1 MKNIKEILKNIIYKT
16 VSNEDNATVVGAS
29 SARPSSKARPNKKI
43 IFIILPILFL
53 LIAAVIIGITMTN
66 AANNATEPE
75 TEQTF
80 TEEGDGYYI
89 WVRAV
94 DHAGNKRTLVR
105 GTKGMDRDRKT
116 DNNIKV

>member
-1 MKNIKEILKNIIYKT
+1 MKNIKEIL
-16 VSNEDNATVVGAS
+16 
-29 SARPSSKARPNKKI
+29 NKKRI
-43 IFIILPILFL
+43 LIILLILLL
-53 LIAAVIIGITMTN
+53 LIAALIAIGITN
-66 AANNATEPE
+66 AANSATEPE

-105 GTKGMDRDRKT
+105 GTKGVDRNSSTD
-116 DNNIKV
+116 DNNKNQ

>member
-1 MKNIKEILKNIIYKT
+1 MRYIKEILKKKT
-16 VSNEDNATVVGAS
+16 ML
-29 SARPSSKARPNKKI
+29 
-43 IFIILPILFL
+43 IILPILLL
-53 LIAAVIIGITMTN
+53 LIVALIAIGITN

-94 DHAGNKRTLVR
+94 DHAGNKRTLE
-105 GTKGMDRDRKT
+105 
-116 DNNIKV
+116 